1 MYREIW
7 QLIKS
12 PVPKICNVEISPAF
26 FLIGLHE
33 PELIFPKNPLNQPP
47 MQRPTAN
54 ARNVGSDYHTSYSL
68 NSLKGGYIGDYIGTT
83 IRDIKGDTRSLDYSS
98 YGLGS
103 CFLMAIA
110 RAWSSRGFRV

>member
-1 MYREIW
+1 MAIDLKNPCS
-7 QLIKS
+7 QNMQCGNFPPI
-12 PVPKICNVEISPAF
+12 

-68 NSLKGGYIGDYIGTT
+68 SSLKGGYIGDYIGTT

-103 CFLMAIA
+103 FFL
-110 RAWSSRGFRV
+110 